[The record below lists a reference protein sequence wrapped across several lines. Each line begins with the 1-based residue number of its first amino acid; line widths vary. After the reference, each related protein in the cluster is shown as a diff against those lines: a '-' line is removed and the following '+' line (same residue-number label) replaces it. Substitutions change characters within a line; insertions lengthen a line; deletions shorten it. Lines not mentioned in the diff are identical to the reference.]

1 MKTVEIIIPMLN
13 EFEVLDELFRRLNLI
28 KKELTSKINLV
39 FTIVDDGSSE
49 EFRFVLKQK
58 KDVED
63 FKLIMLSKNYGHQIA
78 LRAGLDKSTSDA
90 VLLLDGDLQDPP
102 ELLSEMLVG
111 WEAGHDVV
119 HGIRTERQKESI
131 FKKITANL
139 FYRLIKI
146 NSDIIST
153 RNSGDFKLIDKKIV
167 EKIKESNDSELYLRG
182 AIEYFSSNPMYI
194 NYSRSKRFAG
204 DKKYKL
210 RQLIKL
216 GLNGLVSFSDFFFNF
231 LIYSLVFSGIFMIG
245 VIIYVMNGI
254 FGLEELLPGWASV
267 MSMLV
272 IVNIVQTT
280 AFLFVVVYLKKILSQ
295 TSGRSKYIISNT
307 FD

>member
-1 MKTVEIIIPMLN
+1 M
-13 EFEVLDELFRRLNLI
+13 
-28 KKELTSKINLV
+28 
-39 FTIVDDGSSE
+39 
-49 EFRFVLKQK
+49 
-58 KDVED
+58 
-63 FKLIMLSKNYGHQIA
+63 
-78 LRAGLDKSTSDA
+78 
-90 VLLLDGDLQDPP
+90 
-102 ELLSEMLVG
+102 
-111 WEAGHDVV
+111 
-119 HGIRTERQKESI
+119 
-131 FKKITANL
+131 

-153 RNSGDFKLIDKKIV
+153 RNSGDFKLLDKKIV

-210 RQLIKL
+210 RQSINL

-231 LIYSLVFSGIFMIG
+231 FNLFLSFFRNFYDRRNNLCYEWYFWIG
-245 VIIYVMNGI
+245 RAS
-254 FGLEELLPGWASV
+254 PGWASV

-307 FD
+307 LD

>member
-153 RNSGDFKLIDKKIV
+153 RNSGDFKLLDKKIV

-194 NYSRSKRFAG
+194 NYSISKRFAG

-210 RQLIKL
+210 RQSINL

-307 FD
+307 LD

>member
-153 RNSGDFKLIDKKIV
+153 RNSGDFKLLDKKIV

-210 RQLIKL
+210 RQSINL

-254 FGLEELLPGWASV
+254 FGLEELLRMG
-267 MSMLV
+267 LCY
-272 IVNIVQTT
+272 VNV
-280 AFLFVVVYLKKILSQ
+280 
-295 TSGRSKYIISNT
+295 SNC
-307 FD
+307 

>member
-28 KKELTSKINLV
+28 KKELTSKINLI

-49 EFRFVLKQK
+49 EFNFVLKEK
-58 KDVED
+58 KKVEE
-63 FKLIMLSKNYGHQIA
+63 FKLIILSKNYGHQIA
-78 LRAGLDKSTSDA
+78 LRAGIDNSSSDA

-119 HGIRTERQKESI
+119 HGVRTERQKESV
-131 FKKITANL
+131 FKKVTANL
-139 FYRLIKI
+139 FYRLIKN
-146 NSDIIST
+146 NSDVIAT
-153 RNSGDFKLIDKKIV
+153 RNSGDFKLLDKKIV
-167 EKIKESNDSELYLRG
+167 AKLKQSNDSELYLRG
-182 AIEYFSSNPMYI
+182 AIEFFSSNPKYI
-194 NYSRSKRFAG
+194 NYSRSERYAG
-204 DKKYKL
+204 DKKYSL
-210 RQLIKL
+210 RQSISL

-231 LIYSLVFSGIFMIG
+231 LVYSLVFSAVFMIG
-245 VIIYVMNGI
+245 VIVYVMSGI
-254 FGLEELLPGWASV
+254 FGIEELIPGWASV

-280 AFLFVVVYLKKILSQ
+280 AFLFVVVYLKKILLQ
-295 TSGRSKYIISNT
+295 TSGRSKYLISNT